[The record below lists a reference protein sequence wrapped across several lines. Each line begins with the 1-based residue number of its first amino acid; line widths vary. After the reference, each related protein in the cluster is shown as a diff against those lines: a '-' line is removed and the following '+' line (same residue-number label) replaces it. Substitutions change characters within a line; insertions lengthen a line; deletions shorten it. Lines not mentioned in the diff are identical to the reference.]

1 MTRLLWQ
8 VMDMILLT
16 TTSHG
21 RDWDHSTN
29 TSHGNVTTNEACD
42 HGHAPTNTTSHGHSI
57 TGHVHGTPT
66 NHDHGQ
72 STHTSHG
79 NANTSYGDG
88 HAPTTA
94 SHCHV
99 TTTNNYLVAT

>member
-1 MTRLLWQ
+1 MA
-8 VMDMILLT
+8 MILPLAMIVAT
-16 TTSHG
+16 ILGTISH
-21 RDWDHSTN
+21 DN
-29 TSHGNVTTNEACD
+29 ATTNEACD
-42 HGHAPTNTTSHGHSI
+42 HGHTPTNTTSHGHSITI

-79 NANTSYGDG
+79 NDNTSNGHG
-88 HAPTTA
+88 HAPITA

-99 TTTNNYLVAT
+99 TTNNNYLVAT